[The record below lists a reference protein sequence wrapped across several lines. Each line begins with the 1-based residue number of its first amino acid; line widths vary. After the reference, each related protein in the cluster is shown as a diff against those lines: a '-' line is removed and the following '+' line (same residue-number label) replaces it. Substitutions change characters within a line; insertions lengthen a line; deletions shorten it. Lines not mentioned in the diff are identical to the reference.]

1 MNTTCAECNSSRTEA
16 AAIDGAALRLD
27 RSSTMK
33 KVFNVGGVIHCVACL
48 ECGAI
53 TRLRAD
59 PKAMADALT

>member
-16 AAIDGAALRLD
+16 AAIESAVLRLD

-33 KVFNVGGVIHCVACL
+33 KVFSVGGVIHCVACL

-53 TRLRAD
+53 TRLRVD
-59 PKAMADALT
+59 PKELAAALT